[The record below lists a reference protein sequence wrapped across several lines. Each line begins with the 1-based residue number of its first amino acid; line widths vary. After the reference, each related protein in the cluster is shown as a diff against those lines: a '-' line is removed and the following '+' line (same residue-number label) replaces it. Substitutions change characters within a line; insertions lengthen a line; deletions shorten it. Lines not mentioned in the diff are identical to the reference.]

1 MCGTTKALLSPCG
14 VSPIKND
21 MHIYRGNVYR
31 GYCVHINT
39 IYILKVIRI
48 SCHASVNLRLSVS
61 VK

>member
-1 MCGTTKALLSPCG
+1 MCGTTKALLIPCG

-39 IYILKVIRI
+39 VYIKGDPYIMSCI
-48 SCHASVNLRLSVS
+48 SES
-61 VK
+61 